1 MYCAVG
7 YPQTGYIRSQF
18 PGVDTA
24 LDSLL
29 NPRRV
34 RLLLLFYSFQA
45 TQLVF
50 PRTLE
55 NTVKGILLQ
64 KENKM
69 LIFRRP
75 AEFEFSRSSSEHYDT
90 ASKPSGYSS
99 VIAIVIARCWI
110 IWITMLSPGCFSHS
124 AGEKWTFPLKE
135 SDHKN
140 KQVIYIHI

>member
-1 MYCAVG
+1 MRLAIHKLVTFV
-7 YPQTGYIRSQF
+7 PSSQ
-18 PGVDTA
+18 G
-24 LDSLL
+24 SI
-29 NPRRV
+29 
-34 RLLLLFYSFQA
+34 LLLTRYWTRGECDYSYSLYSFQA

-99 VIAIVIARCWI
+99 VIVIVIARCWI

-140 KQVIYIHI
+140 KQVIYIRI